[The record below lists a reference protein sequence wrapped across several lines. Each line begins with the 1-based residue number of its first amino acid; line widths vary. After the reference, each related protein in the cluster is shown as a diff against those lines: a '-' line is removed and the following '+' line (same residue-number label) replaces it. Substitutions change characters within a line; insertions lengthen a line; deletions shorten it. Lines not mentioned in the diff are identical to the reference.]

1 MAVGHISAHFVAF
14 LQRSRILFLCRKF
27 TVAGTVMATAP
38 TLVSEEDENKIEED
52 GSKRG
57 NHWTK
62 TSPSLIMRKLRK
74 KRLGKDRV
82 VYFEFLVS
90 RLCSSRL

>member
-1 MAVGHISAHFVAF
+1 
-14 LQRSRILFLCRKF
+14 
-27 TVAGTVMATAP
+27 MATAP

-62 TSPSLIMRKLRK
+62 TSRSLIMRKLRK

-90 RLCSSRL
+90 RLYSSRL